1 MSFIL
6 DALKKS
12 EVERQRQDIPG
23 LMDSRPVPPRA
34 KFPVWAAAL
43 IALLAVN
50 LGVLA
55 VVLTR
60 GGAPAGKAG
69 GPSPA
74 AAPATAQSP
83 SVTAQSP
90 SATAPSLSAAT
101 SPAGAATAPVT
112 ASQALSAPAAVAA
125 AARNGPA
132 RSPSVPASASPD
144 HFSPMDAAPPVYAP
158 EIPTTQDHPSPGT
171 ERRPA
176 RAGSGGDAAIH
187 HAARAPD
194 PVLTDSD
201 PFDGEVLP
209 SINELNVAGQPAL
222 ADLHLDVHVYATQP
236 SERFVYI
243 NMRKYREG
251 ATLAE
256 GPVLERIR
264 RDGVVLNYQ
273 GLRFV
278 LPRQQ

>member
-12 EVERQRQDIPG
+12 EVERQRQAIPG
-23 LMDSRPVPPRA
+23 LMDSRPLPPRA
-34 KFPVWAAAL
+34 KFPLWAAAL
-43 IALLAVN
+43 IALLVVN
-50 LGVLA
+50 LGILA

-60 GGAPAGKAG
+60 GGAPA
-69 GPSPA
+69 
-74 AAPATAQSP
+74 
-83 SVTAQSP
+83 
-90 SATAPSLSAAT
+90 
-101 SPAGAATAPVT
+101 TAPVT
-112 ASQALSAPAAVAA
+112 ASRSPAVTAATAPAAPSTPVPSAPAPRPAA
-125 AARNGPA
+125 PAGAA
-132 RSPSVPASASPD
+132 SD
-144 HFSPMDAAPPVYAP
+144 HFSPMDAPPSVYAP
-158 EIPTTQDHPSPGT
+158 EIPASQDSPAAA
-171 ERRPA
+171 RRAA
-176 RAGSGGDAAIH
+176 RAGSSSEAAAH
-187 HAARAPD
+187 RGARAPD
-194 PVLTDSD
+194 PLLTDNNPSD
-201 PFDGEVLP
+201 SEVLP
-209 SINELNVAGQPAL
+209 SINEINVADQPAL
-222 ADLHLDVHVYATQP
+222 ANLHLDVHVYATKP